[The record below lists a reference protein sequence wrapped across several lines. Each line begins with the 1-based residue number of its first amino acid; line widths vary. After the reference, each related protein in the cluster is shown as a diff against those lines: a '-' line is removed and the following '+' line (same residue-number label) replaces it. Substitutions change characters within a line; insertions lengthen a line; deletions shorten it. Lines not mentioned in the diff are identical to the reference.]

1 MRQRYQGPDGFPY
14 VQGLTVMPNTILA
27 LDRGRRSNRVA
38 ACAVGTR
45 GVKWRYQKDF
55 YTAHLP
61 SEHSSATT
69 HFALRGQMTEE
80 SGFRFRIPGRQPSK
94 PQDPESLFRGL
105 SGRSPKVEF
114 LWSHQAD
121 VLREWFSKHQH
132 TKDLA
137 LELPTG
143 TGKTLIGLL
152 IGEFRRQ
159 VFGDRVA
166 YLCPTRQL
174 AHQVGNLA
182 EEYTIPARV
191 LVGPQAE
198 YEPADYNAYV
208 SASALALTTYSAVF
222 NTSPR
227 INDANTLILDD
238 AHAAENFIASPWSV
252 DIDRFDQRNTYFSLV
267 ELFQDEL
274 PSWLLSNLRDVHY
287 PRARQTSDKVPSPV
301 FMERIEAVRDFLDEA

>member
-1 MRQRYQGPDGFPY
+1 MAED
-14 VQGLTVMPNTILA
+14 
-27 LDRGRRSNRVA
+27 
-38 ACAVGTR
+38 
-45 GVKWRYQKDF
+45 
-55 YTAHLP
+55 
-61 SEHSSATT
+61 
-69 HFALRGQMTEE
+69 
-80 SGFRFRIPGRQPSK
+80 SGFCFRIPGRQPSK

-105 SGRSPKVEF
+105 SGRSPKVEY

-121 VLREWFSKHQH
+121 VLRDWFSKHLH

-182 EEYTIPARV
+182 EEYTIPVRV
-191 LVGPQAE
+191 LVGRQAD

-208 SASALALTTYSAVF
+208 SASALAITTYAGVF
-222 NTSPR
+222 NSGPR

-238 AHAAENFIASPWSV
+238 AHAAESYIASPWSV
-252 DIDRFDQRNTYFSLV
+252 DIDRFDHREIYFSLV
-267 ELFQDEL
+267 ELFQDVL
-274 PSWLLSNLRDVHY
+274 PNWLVPNLRDSHN
-287 PRARQTSDKVPSPV
+287 PRARQTSDKVPSPA
-301 FMERIEAVRDFLDEA
+301 FMERIEAVRDFLDEALTNNLRFSWGMIRANLPACHIFLSWSVITISPYSPFGSNK